1 VNAGDRA
8 AALTVRCGLPGCD
21 QPPGEPCVSTADS
34 KFQRDNPHY
43 NRWARGLQAT
53 SQQLAEELPTVGQ
66 WPGDTLSTSARLRQA
81 QQDLAASQA
90 DLTRT
95 ERERDEALHDLAHA
109 TFQLDM
115 ERTRVAHWREQ
126 NDLARAELVS
136 ARQEFEQLLVE
147 YGQAR
152 DALDREKS
160 RRSGCPNPITE
171 GAPTMTTTNPG
182 GEGSS
187 TPTATADLMITAAA
201 EAIWPELKSWA
212 QDAYEDTDNI
222 RGWVAAGI
230 AAALRV
236 MADEIEVEPSFP
248 MTAGLAAE
256 LIRERAEGLTA

>member
-1 VNAGDRA
+1 M
-8 AALTVRCGLPGCD
+8 PG
-21 QPPGEPCVSTADS
+21 GE
-34 KFQRDNPHY
+34 
-43 NRWARGLQAT
+43 
-53 SQQLAEELPTVGQ
+53 
-66 WPGDTLSTSARLRQA
+66 STSAMLRQVQA
-81 QQDLAASQA
+81 ALAASQA
-90 DLTRT
+90 DLTQA
-95 ERERDEALHDLAHA
+95 EQERDEAVRRASDLEQVRGELK
-109 TFQLDM
+109 QLRLLADGYL
-115 ERTRVAHWREQ
+115 EDIQHLESGQDEVIDSLRSQR
-126 NDLARAELVS
+126 DLARAELASTRGRAHTSVVTLS
-136 ARQEFEQLLVE
+136 HEVVKLQGQLAAARAEIAQLLVE

-182 GEGSS
+182 GEGGS